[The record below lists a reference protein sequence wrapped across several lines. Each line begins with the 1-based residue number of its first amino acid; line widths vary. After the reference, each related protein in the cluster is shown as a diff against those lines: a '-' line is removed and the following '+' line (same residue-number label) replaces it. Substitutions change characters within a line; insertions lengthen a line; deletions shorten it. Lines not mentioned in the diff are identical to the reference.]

1 MIGTRSDIIV
11 KLIRNGR
18 TSWAKKQ
25 RAKLQT
31 QTRGMSAMVCQT
43 HQNMFSVDQL
53 LQMSPL
59 QPNLAHISLENVL
72 ALHVD
77 SLISAG
83 ATQGITANFVFLF
96 LIVGLN
102 LCQFLLFII
111 TAMVKRNAALMLF
124 TGNALDDGT

>member
-102 LCQFLLFII
+102 LCQFFI
-111 TAMVKRNAALMLF
+111 VYHNSYGKKKRGIDAF
-124 TGNALDDGT
+124 HRKRFG